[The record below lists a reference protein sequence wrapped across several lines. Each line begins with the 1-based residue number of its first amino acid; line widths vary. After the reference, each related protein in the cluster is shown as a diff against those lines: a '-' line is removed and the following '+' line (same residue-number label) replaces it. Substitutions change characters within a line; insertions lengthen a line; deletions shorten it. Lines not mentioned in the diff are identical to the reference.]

1 MGWLNINLDIYEVN
15 TPRTGTECLGPYAV
29 TLLRVTS
36 REQLRNSGPSLR
48 DAPVLGLLM
57 RFRIRK

>member
-36 REQLRNSGPSLR
+36 REQLRNSGLR
-48 DAPVLGLLM
+48 
-57 RFRIRK
+57 